1 MKNVNEKSQMLLMLE
16 QYYEMNFIRYELV
29 SKNEIEINKIL
40 ELDVLW

>member
-1 MKNVNEKSQMLLMLE
+1 MLLMLE